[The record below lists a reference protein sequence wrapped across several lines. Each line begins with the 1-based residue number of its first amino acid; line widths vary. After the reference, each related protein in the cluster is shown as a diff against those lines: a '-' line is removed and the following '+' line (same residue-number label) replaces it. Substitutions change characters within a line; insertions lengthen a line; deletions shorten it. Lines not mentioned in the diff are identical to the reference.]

1 MGAAKMGVDA
11 RRVRK
16 NERGRSVGDNGSRSV
31 EKAGGYA
38 RWEST
43 PMEGPGKT
51 LDEGVVYAAAAGREG
66 RGAGVKIR
74 RFAEV

>member
-1 MGAAKMGVDA
+1 MGVDA

-16 NERGRSVGDNGSRSV
+16 NERGRSVGDNGSRSA

-43 PMEGPGKT
+43 SMEGTGEII
-51 LDEGVVYAAAAGREG
+51 DEGTVYAAAAAWVC
-66 RGAGVKIR
+66 GAAPG
-74 RFAEV
+74 